1 MHRLIQQEAFHDAS
15 RKSTANPGRSPESGP
30 GQVSAGTETIYRE
43 WLGLR
48 DLTRYANVSERTLR
62 SWIYS
67 PVDPLPAVKVS
78 GKVLVRK
85 CHFDAYLERY
95 RIKPFEELNVDGI
108 VREMLEGA

>member
-1 MHRLIQQEAFHDAS
+1 MLQKKISPRAIMD
-15 RKSTANPGRSPESGP
+15 STGATLEHPLQRAP
-30 GQVSAGTETIYRE
+30 AGMDKINRE

-48 DLTRYANVSERTLR
+48 ELTYYASVSERTLR

-85 CHFDAYLERY
+85 SDFDAFLQRHRIRPLEE
-95 RIKPFEELNVDGI
+95 IDIDAI
-108 VREMLEGA
+108 VQDVLKGGVKGR